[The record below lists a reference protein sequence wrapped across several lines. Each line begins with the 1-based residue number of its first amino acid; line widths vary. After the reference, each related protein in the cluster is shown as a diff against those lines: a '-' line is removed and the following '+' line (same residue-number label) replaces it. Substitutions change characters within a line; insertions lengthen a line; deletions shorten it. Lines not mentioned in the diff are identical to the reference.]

1 VTSTLL
7 GILIVLTATL
17 IAVVLWINRITVME
31 KVEPLFKNFKTSL
44 QYSTIEKQDEE
55 PPEVNV

>member
-1 VTSTLL
+1 
-7 GILIVLTATL
+7 
-17 IAVVLWINRITVME
+17 VVLWINRITVRE

-44 QYSTIEKQDEE
+44 QYSTIEKQEEE